1 MSTFNPYAP
10 PSADLDTH
18 PEDCPCWRNGRDTI
32 LTRGHALPERCVKC
46 NAPTATPVRVH
57 QLRWRHP
64 IYGLFNRHAKV
75 GVPLCPYHERHFRMY
90 RRISLA
96 ATAGAL
102 LGLCGMI
109 CSPLYEISSLPAA
122 LMTVLCATVAIFIQ
136 AFVAPLKAMRIS
148 KKCIHLRGC
157 CDAFLDALPDY
168 PDR

>member
-1 MSTFNPYAP
+1 MNAFNPYAP
-10 PSADLDTH
+10 PQADLETVSDGSH
-18 PEDCPCWRNGRDTI
+18 CWRNGRDAI
-32 LTRGHALPERCVKC
+32 LRRGHELPECCVKC
-46 NAPTATPVRVH
+46 NAPAATPVRFH

-102 LGLCGMI
+102 LGLCGI
-109 CSPLYEISSLPAA
+109 IWSPLYEISSLPAA
-122 LMTVLCATVAIFIQ
+122 LMTVLCATVAISLL
-136 AFVAPLKAMRIS
+136 AFVAPLKARRID
-148 KKCIHLRGC
+148 KRFIHLRGC
-157 CDAFLDALPDY
+157 CDAFLDTLPEY